1 MHAGSAT
8 KQPVKRVSKYFNFN
22 NRERDKAFGFLFVY
36 NYFHQFSNN
45 TFLSVAS
52 ELDTGFALFCFLATW
67 RKFYCLQLILRCV
80 LQSQPAVGVTIFSFN
95 ALFLLLELDGTDHH
109 VISFF

>member
-52 ELDTGFALFCFLATW
+52 ELDAGFALFCFW
-67 RKFYCLQLILRCV
+67 RRGGKFIVYNYYYDVSRSPSSRCD
-80 LQSQPAVGVTIFSFN
+80 SGAK
-95 ALFLLLELDGTDHH
+95 
-109 VISFF
+109 